1 MPRPK
6 PTDDDLKEREE
17 RSTQIRLFLKNFKFT
32 EVKLAEILGISRRS
46 VQMMKAGRV
55 SPHHDTIK
63 AWESLR
69 AKYQRVGR

>member
-1 MPRPK
+1 MARLK

-55 SPHHDTIK
+55 SPHPNTIK